1 LVLGLLAS
9 VTDGPWLA
17 CKLICQ
23 RVFGTVGDKKAER
36 DLNEKRWALVTDA
49 SSPVK
54 ESVAYER
61 CE

>member
-1 LVLGLLAS
+1 MQ
-9 VTDGPWLA
+9 
-17 CKLICQ
+17 CKLICR
-23 RVFGTVGDKKAER
+23 RVFRTVGDKKVER
-36 DLNEKRWALVTDA
+36 DLNEKLLALVTDA